1 MNYLWE
7 VIVMAYAQEIPRQS
21 IRFLVAKNYSAYMEI
36 SNVFLNQQQ
45 LTDGYT
51 VEVNPYYRFFDI
63 FREIYGPEIKEFPK
77 LRESLTNLVFHL
89 LAEND
94 VLSGMTKEEYYK
106 KLLYQDLKQ
115 KAFGETAAEA
125 ICFLNQQEREI
136 VLSGLLR
143 QYQTGSSLDIFND
156 MIQELIPN
164 NIIYRSNENFYEI
177 LVYIGAKKEKS
188 ITCKMDFLI
197 KMFVDLPYHVDIY
210 YQHHFGIIGVDTTM
224 KIDQIALC

>member
-7 VIVMAYAQEIPRQS
+7 VIVMAYAQEIPRES
-21 IRFLVAKNYSAYMEI
+21 IRFLEAKNYSAYMEI

-45 LTDGYT
+45 LTDGCT

-89 LAEND
+89 D
-94 VLSGMTKEEYYK
+94 
-106 KLLYQDLKQ
+106 QDLKQ

-156 MIQELIPN
+156 MVQELIPN
-164 NIIYRSNENFYEI
+164 NIIYRSNDNFYEI

-188 ITCKMDFLI
+188 ITCKIDFLI
-197 KMFVDLPYHVDIY
+197 KIFVDLPYHVDIY